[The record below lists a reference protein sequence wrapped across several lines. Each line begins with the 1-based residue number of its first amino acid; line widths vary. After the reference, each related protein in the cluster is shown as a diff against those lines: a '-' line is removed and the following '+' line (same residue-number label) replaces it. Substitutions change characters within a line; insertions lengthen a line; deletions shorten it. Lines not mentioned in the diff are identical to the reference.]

1 MPLVTIKL
9 FEGRSLEQKRGMVK
23 DVTAAITKNVGC
35 PESAVSIDII
45 ELKQENVAQGGKLYC
60 DGH

>member
-9 FEGRSLEQKRGMVK
+9 FEGRSLEQKRGMVE
-23 DVTAAITKNVGC
+23 DVTAAIAKNVGC

-60 DGH
+60 DGR